1 MVIKKEYAT
10 RKDGVRLMISY
21 SDGGKKIRQ
30 EQTGILYDSAI
41 DVENAPYTYTETS
54 EPVEEPIDPEY
65 HEPDIPA
72 QDALDAIFGGAK

>member
-10 RKDGVRLMISY
+10 RKDGVRLWISY
-21 SDGGKKIRQ
+21 SDCGNKIRQ

-41 DVENAPYTYTETS
+41 DVENAPYTYTETN
-54 EPVEEPIDPEY
+54 EPVDEPIDPEY

-72 QDALDAIFGGAK
+72 QDALDAIFGGAE

>member
-72 QDALDAIFGGAK
+72 QDALDAIFGGAE

>member
-10 RKDGVRLMISY
+10 RKDGVRLLISY